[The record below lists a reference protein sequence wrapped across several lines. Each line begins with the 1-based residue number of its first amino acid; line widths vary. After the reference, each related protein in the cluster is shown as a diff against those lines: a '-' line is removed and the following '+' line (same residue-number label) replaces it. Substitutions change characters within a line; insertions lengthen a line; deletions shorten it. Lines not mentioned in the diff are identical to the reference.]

1 MKQYKN
7 YYILGVSIALTAG
20 LIGPLKAQEAYSSV
34 GANYGKVYNSTGS
47 ASSKNYGSS
56 TSSSDLTS
64 AQASGLQ
71 YSDPGTTVNQTT
83 ADGVSSGYT
92 GSAPSSLTSG
102 FSASTLAPPGRTK
115 ITECAA
121 TGTSSTNSNSECN
134 AVNFMASNP
143 GQTLSVSSTDPI
155 LTAAANTLSGATTTG
170 VTTSSVCTTQN
181 AIVPATNSTETCND
195 YIQSYTSTCTET
207 IDSCPF
213 VPATIS
219 SMSTSGPTSVAEVS
233 TGLYNYSMSMG
244 GCGTNAYASIVFNLD
259 SASQGGYITAN
270 SSSLDDAAVIAING
284 IVVFYGHPNS
294 GGSWYYPTFGTTSQ
308 FVLGYQDTLYQD
320 QCVSYDWENSSC
332 NGYGSVAVA
341 TSQFKLSDSCPISG
355 DYSNKTGATATWC
368 TADGKLVGRV
378 VEGNN
383 YGGISLNGAIA
394 LKSGQNKIEM
404 FWGTEGSGNYCG
416 GITLT
421 GQIYNVAPIC
431 EVIDGC
437 QSQKAVL
444 K

>member
-1 MKQYKN
+1 MKKYKS
-7 YYILGVSIALTAG
+7 YYILSVSIALTAG
-20 LIGPLKAQEAYSSV
+20 LIGSLKAQEAYSSV

-195 YIQSYTSTCTET
+195 YYSEYTSTCTRVLNQSYGYST
-207 IDSCPF
+207 QPF
-213 VPATIS
+213 SVDTGSQIPENGARTFTYTATLNGVPRGVMLNYYQADNYGQLWVNGNLVMSNVLPGMTDLRNGYVFQNSYTCDEYGCYGGYSYFVNADGSMTSFYDDGCNWGCRGTSPNTDIS
-219 SMSTSGPTSVAEVS
+219 A
-233 TGLYNYSMSMG
+233 YFHA
-244 GCGTNAYASIVFNLD
+244 GTNEIVMACANQLSIGPCAVNITMQAYGIV
-259 SASQGGYITAN
+259 
-270 SSSLDDAAVIAING
+270 SSSWTNNCL
-284 IVVFYGHPNS
+284 
-294 GGSWYYPTFGTTSQ
+294 SQ
-308 FVLGYQDTLYQD
+308 
-320 QCVSYDWENSSC
+320 E
-332 NGYGSVAVA
+332 A
-341 TSQFKLSDSCPISG
+341 
-355 DYSNKTGATATWC
+355 
-368 TADGKLVGRV
+368 LV
-378 VEGNN
+378 
-383 YGGISLNGAIA
+383 
-394 LKSGQNKIEM
+394 K
-404 FWGTEGSGNYCG
+404 
-416 GITLT
+416 
-421 GQIYNVAPIC
+421 
-431 EVIDGC
+431 
-437 QSQKAVL
+437 
-444 K
+444 